1 MYLFKVSKLRMVST
15 WVVAD
20 LDTVQGRAIAL
31 SAVKH
36 VKTSNQLR
44 YFCVD
49 FMIISY
55 RTTSFVGTLKCLWLF
70 FFGSVTSLHPVFSS
84 VSLSVIISY
93 IAKGREVTL
102 PRPYRSTC

>member
-44 YFCVD
+44 YL
-49 FMIISY
+49 
-55 RTTSFVGTLKCLWLF
+55 R
-70 FFGSVTSLHPVFSS
+70 
-84 VSLSVIISY
+84 
-93 IAKGREVTL
+93 
-102 PRPYRSTC
+102 